1 MSERAEPTLSH
12 AQVQHVAKLCRL
24 KLSDD
29 QIRRY
34 RSELATVLEHIAT
47 LNELD
52 LEGVEPLA
60 HPTELSN
67 RLDDD
72 QISSTMPIEDL
83 HRTAPA
89 IEGRFLAVPKVLDD
103 HSSA

>member
-1 MSERAEPTLSH
+1 MTERAEPILSH

-34 RSELATVLEHIAT
+34 RSELTTVLKHIAT
-47 LNELD
+47 LDELD

-60 HPTELSN
+60 HPTAMFN

-72 QISSTMPIEDL
+72 QVSSTMPIEDL
-83 HRTAPA
+83 HRNAPG